1 MDEKNE
7 PTATNILL
15 NNPLFMPPGS
25 VRAIIGLILVCGT
38 VYAWL
43 TNPDNVPAGLVTL
56 TTAIAT
62 FYYGTKKSG

>member
-7 PTATNILL
+7 TPATNTLL

-43 TNPDNVPAGLVTL
+43 TNPDNVPVGLITL
-56 TTAIAT
+56 TTAVAT
-62 FYYGTKKSG
+62 FYYGTKK